1 MFRKNQRHL
10 QPALMSD
17 LDHLT
22 AKQRQRLQQSWA
34 SVFRRE
40 VFERLD
46 ESAFAVL
53 YSDTA
58 SRPNIP
64 VNVLVGL
71 ETLKAGNNWS
81 DENLHDAFSFDVQVR
96 YALGYENL
104 GEGEFDLRTIYN
116 FRQRLSQHMQATG
129 ENLMARAFVQITDE
143 QLATF
148 QLRSGQ
154 LRMDS
159 SQIASNIRQMSRL
172 HLLVE
177 VLQRVHRMLNPL
189 DAKHYAETL
198 SPYLQGSAGQYVYH
212 IKGDQQAAQLQRLG
226 DLMQRLVLEL
236 QDRYSDEPTY
246 QILCRVFQ
254 EHFRSSATGIAAIP
268 GSELSASS
276 LLSPDDLE
284 ATFRKKG
291 HRKYLGYVT
300 NVTET
305 CAPENPFQLI
315 VQVQTAPNLTAD
327 NDLLVAVLPDLKAR
341 TGVETLYTDA
351 PFCGP
356 RVELALRE
364 HHVTQIP
371 SSLCGY
377 APNPQRLNLHDFD
390 FRCDA
395 EGIPQQ
401 IVCPQGQSVA
411 VSTPRAGGSYV
422 ARLDPAQCR
431 ACPLAPRCPSTAQ
444 RLDPVPRLRFT
455 QNELDVARR
464 RQRCRAYRA
473 GETHLR
479 AAIEAAIG
487 ALKRPF
493 SDDQLPVRG
502 RFRVGDLLLG
512 SALMVNVRRIQ
523 RYLAE
528 QVKQQPGT
536 EGQIKP
542 STSPSRSPSSFLSFW
557 RRRLLTLLAPPALH
571 PRTLVVA

>member
-22 AKQRQRLQQSWA
+22 DKQRQRLQQSWA

-46 ESAFAVL
+46 ESSFSVL
-53 YSDTA
+53 YSDTV

-64 VNVLVGL
+64 VNVLIGL

-81 DENLHDAFSFDVQVR
+81 DENLHDAFSFNVQVR

-129 ENLMARAFVQITDE
+129 ENLMERAFVQITDE

-177 VLQRVHRMLNPL
+177 ILQRVHRMLS
-189 DAKHYAETL
+189 DTDQEHYAEAL
-198 SPYLQGSAGQYVYH
+198 APYLQGHAGQYVYH
-212 IKGDQQAAQLQRLG
+212 LKGDQSAAHLQRIGELI
-226 DLMQRLVLEL
+226 QRLVAEL
-236 QDRYSDEPTY
+236 QDRYADEPTY

-254 EHFRSSATGIAAIP
+254 EHFRPSNMGVETIP
-268 GSELSASS
+268 GNELSASS

-291 HRKYLGYVT
+291 NRKYLGYVT

-315 VQVQTAPNLTAD
+315 VQVQTAPNLAED
-327 NDLLVAVLPDLKAR
+327 ADLLVAALPGLKVR
-341 TGVETLYTDA
+341 TGVETLYNDA
-351 PFCGP
+351 AFCSP
-356 RVELALRE
+356 AADQILRE

-371 SSLCGY
+371 TGLRGY
-377 APNPQRLNLHDFD
+377 APNPKCLGLSDFQVG
-390 FRCDA
+390 CNS
-395 EGIPQQ
+395 EGVPQQ
-401 IVCPQGQSVA
+401 IACPQGQRVP
-411 VSTPRAGGSYV
+411 VTPGHRPQCYV
-422 ARLDPAQCR
+422 ARFDPAVCQTC
-431 ACPLAPRCPSTAQ
+431 AFQTRCPSKV
-444 RLDPVPRLRFT
+444 RRFDPAPLLRFN
-455 QNELDVARR
+455 QRDLNVAQR
-464 RQRCRAYRA
+464 RQRCQAYRA

-502 RFRVGDLLLG
+502 RFRVGDMLLG

-528 QVKQQPGT
+528 HVKQQPGA
-536 EGQIKP
+536 ESQVKP
-542 STSPSRSPSSFLSFW
+542 STSPSLAPSSFLSFW
-557 RRRLLTLLAPPALH
+557 RRRFVTLMAPPARH
-571 PRTLVVA
+571 SRTFAVA

>member
-1 MFRKNQRHL
+1 
-10 QPALMSD
+10 MSD

-22 AKQRQRLQQSWA
+22 EKQRQRLQQSW
-34 SVFRRE
+34 SGVFRRE

-46 ESAFAVL
+46 ESPFAAL
-53 YSDTA
+53 YSDAA

-64 VNVLVGL
+64 VNVLIGL

-81 DENLHDAFSFDVQVR
+81 DEDLHDAFSFDLQVR
-96 YALGYENL
+96 YALGYSNL

-116 FRQRLSQHMQATG
+116 FRQRLSQHLQATG
-129 ENLMARAFVQITDE
+129 ENLMERAFTQVTDE
-143 QLATF
+143 QLAAF

-177 VLQRVHRMLNPL
+177 VLQRVHRMLN
-189 DAKHYAETL
+189 DTDQERYAETL
-198 SPYLQGSAGQYVYH
+198 APYLQGHAGQYAYRL
-212 IKGDQQAAQLQRLG
+212 KGDQSAAHLQRIG
-226 DLMQRLVLEL
+226 ELMQRLVAEL
-236 QDRYSDEPTY
+236 QDRYADEPAY

-254 EHFRSSATGIAAIP
+254 EHFRPSDTGIEAIP

-291 HRKYLGYVT
+291 NRKYLGYVT

-315 VQVQTAPNLTAD
+315 VQVQTAPNLTEDA
-327 NDLLVAVLPDLKAR
+327 DLLVAALPDLKAR
-341 TGVETLYTDA
+341 TGVETIYTDA
-351 PFCGP
+351 TFCGP
-356 RVELALRE
+356 RAEQTLHE
-364 HHVTQIP
+364 HRVTQIP

-401 IVCPQGQSVA
+401 IVCPQGRSVL
-411 VSTPRAGGSYV
+411 VSSERAGRYYV
-422 ARLDPAQCR
+422 ARFDPIGCSTCPLQPRCPSKARRLDPA
-431 ACPLAPRCPSTAQ
+431 
-444 RLDPVPRLRFT
+444 PRLRFT

-464 RQRCRAYRA
+464 RQRCRAYRE

-493 SDDQLPVRG
+493 SDNQLPVRG
-502 RFRVGDLLLG
+502 RIRVGSMLLG

-523 RYLAE
+523 RYLVE
-528 QVKQQPGT
+528 QAQLLGRQD
-536 EGQIKP
+536 GQIQP
-542 STSPSRSPSSFLSFW
+542 STSPSLSLSSFLSFW
-557 RRRLLTLLAPPALH
+557 WRRFVTMIVTPALRL
-571 PRTLVVA
+571 RTPATP

>member
-1 MFRKNQRHL
+1 
-10 QPALMSD
+10 MSD

-22 AKQRQRLQQSWA
+22 DKQRQRLQQSW
-34 SVFRRE
+34 SGVFRRE

-46 ESAFAVL
+46 ESPFAAL
-53 YSDTA
+53 YSDAA

-81 DENLHDAFSFDVQVR
+81 DEELHDAFSFDVQVR

-129 ENLMARAFVQITDE
+129 ENLMERAFTQITDE
-143 QLATF
+143 QLAAF

-177 VLQRVHRMLNPL
+177 ILQRVHRMLN
-189 DAKHYAETL
+189 DSDQKHYAEAL
-198 SPYLQGSAGQYVYH
+198 SPYLQGHAGQYAYRL
-212 IKGDQQAAQLQRLG
+212 KSDQQAVHLQRIG
-226 DLMQRLVLEL
+226 ELMQRLVAEL
-236 QDRYSDEPTY
+236 QDGYAEEATY

-254 EHFRSSATGIAAIP
+254 EHFRPRDTGIETIP
-268 GSELSASS
+268 GKELSASS

-291 HRKYLGYVT
+291 TRKYLGYVT

-305 CAPENPFQLI
+305 CAPENSFQLI
-315 VQVQTAPNLTAD
+315 VQVQTAPNLTED
-327 NDLLVAVLPDLKAR
+327 SDLLVAALPALKAR
-341 TGVETLYTDA
+341 TGAETIYTDA
-351 PFCGP
+351 TFCGP
-356 RVELALRE
+356 RVEQILHE
-364 HHVTQIP
+364 HRVTQIP

-390 FRCDA
+390 FHCDSA
-395 EGIPQQ
+395 GVPQQ
-401 IVCPQGQSVA
+401 IVCPHGQSVP
-411 VSTPRAGGSYV
+411 VLSEREGKYYV
-422 ARLDPAQCR
+422 ARFDPAQCLG
-431 ACPLAPRCPSTAQ
+431 CPLQSRCPCKV
-444 RLDPVPRLRFT
+444 RRWDPTPRLRFT

-464 RQRCRAYRA
+464 RQRCRAYRE
-473 GETHLR
+473 GETYLR

-502 RFRVGDLLLG
+502 RFRVGSLMLG

-528 QVKQQPGT
+528 QAQRLGHQD
-536 EGQIKP
+536 GQIES
-542 STSPSRSPSSFLSFW
+542 STSPSLSLSSFLSFW
-557 RRRLLTLLAPPALH
+557 WRRFVTLIAPPE
-571 PRTLVVA
+571 PRLRTFAVA